1 MSKKQPS
8 ILSSD
13 NVMRDVHVT
22 ESSSLT
28 INGFIT
34 GKIGRKIELAITTT
48 NVANDTEVYTYKED
62 GSTVMVL
69 TVVYTNGNRDVLL
82 SVERTA

>member
-1 MSKKQPS
+1 MSNKKAS

-13 NVMRDVHVT
+13 NVIRDVHVGET
-22 ESSSLT
+22 SSLT
-28 INGFIT
+28 INGFVT
-34 GKIGRKIELAITTT
+34 GKVGRKIELAITTT

-69 TVVYTNGNRDVLL
+69 TVVYTNGSRDVLL

>member
-28 INGFIT
+28 INGFVT
-34 GKIGRKIELAITTT
+34 GKVGRKIELAITTT

-69 TVVYTNGNRDVLL
+69 TIVYTNGNRDVLL

>member
-1 MSKKQPS
+1 MSKKQAS
-8 ILSSD
+8 ILSAD
-13 NVMRDVHVT
+13 NAIRDVHVI

-28 INGFIT
+28 INGFVT
-34 GKIGRKIELAITTT
+34 GKVGRKIELAITTT

>member
-28 INGFIT
+28 INGFVT
-34 GKIGRKIELAITTT
+34 GKVGRKIELAITTT